1 MLNEEF
7 YWVYSPYP
15 KAIDGKYFFE
25 TIICSVKTAKIIS
38 IKFSSIYQIDYF
50 VFSLLYSTCIFSTFY
65 LIDSRRKKKKKKERN
80 AIFQRNFQL
89 FQVIVIFI

>member
-1 MLNEEF
+1 MLSEEF

-15 KAIDGKYFFE
+15 KAIGGKYFFE

-38 IKFSSIYQIDYF
+38 IKCSSIYQIDYF

-65 LIDSRRKKKKKKERN
+65 LIDSRRKKK

-89 FQVIVIFI
+89 FQVMVIFI